1 MSYADVNGI
10 SLYYE
15 EHGSGQPLVLLHGG
29 RWPGKSGGQRCSS
42 GWPGPNDQ
50 VRASHWSGPGPGP
63 GRPGAAPERARR
75 DDSQSTASRTA
86 TNAPAA
92 ATAVATISRTGRCSR
107 QVRPARGGPGVA
119 AAGSGRVSWYRLAT
133 ARPAGVA
140 SQAW

>member
-1 MSYADVNGI
+1 
-10 SLYYE
+10 
-15 EHGSGQPLVLLHGG
+15 
-29 RWPGKSGGQRCSS
+29 
-42 GWPGPNDQ
+42 

-92 ATAVATISRTGRCSR
+92 ATAVATISRTERCSR

-119 AAGSGRVSWYRLAT
+119 AAGSGRPSRYRLAT
-133 ARPAGVA
+133 AWPAGVA
-140 SQAW
+140 SQAR